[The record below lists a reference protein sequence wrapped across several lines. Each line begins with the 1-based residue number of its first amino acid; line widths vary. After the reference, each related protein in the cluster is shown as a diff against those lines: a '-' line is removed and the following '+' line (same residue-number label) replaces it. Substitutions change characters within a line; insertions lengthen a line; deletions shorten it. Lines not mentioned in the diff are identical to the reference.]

1 MFYSSKASVYAG
13 PKAFHFLL
21 LTLLLCAVVWLS
33 ILLPRML

>member
-21 LTLLLCAVVWLS
+21 ASAWA
-33 ILLPRML
+33 